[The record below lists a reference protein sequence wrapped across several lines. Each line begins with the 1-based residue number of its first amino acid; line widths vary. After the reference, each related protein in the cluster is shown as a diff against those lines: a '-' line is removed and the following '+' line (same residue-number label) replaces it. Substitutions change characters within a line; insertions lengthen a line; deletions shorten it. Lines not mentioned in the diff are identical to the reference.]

1 VPQSVL
7 PIVTVLFFASELTL
21 ALLKRTRRGDGAT
34 RADRGSGPVLWV
46 VITAAITTAIGVA
59 GYGPARFQF
68 PAAWSRAAA
77 LLLLVGGL
85 AFRWWAVITLGRF
98 FTVDV
103 ATHADHALV
112 DTGPFRYVRHP
123 SYTGILLAFLG
134 LGVSLGSWLSVTV
147 LMVPIVAA
155 LWYRMHVEEQ
165 ALRDALGA
173 AYDTYCTRTK
183 RLIPGVL

>member
-1 VPQSVL
+1 VSRSAL
-7 PIVTVLFFASELTL
+7 PLLTILFFASELTL
-21 ALLKRTRRGDGAT
+21 ALIKRSRRADGAT
-34 RADRGSGPVLWV
+34 RADRGSGPVLWF

-59 GYGPARFQF
+59 GYGPARFRF

-77 LLLLVGGL
+77 LALLVLGL
-85 AFRWWAVITLGRF
+85 GIRWWAVITLGRF

-123 SYTGILLAFLG
+123 SYTGLLLAFLG
-134 LGVSLGSWLSVTV
+134 LGVSFGSWLSVAV
-147 LMVPIVAA
+147 LMVPIVFA
-155 LWYRMHVEEQ
+155 LSYRMHVEEK
-165 ALRDALGA
+165 ALRRILGV
-173 AYDTYCTRTK
+173 AYDTYCARTK